1 MLDKTEMMQASADAG
16 HEKRKDAGAT
26 APTAETPRQEARA
39 HAHSVM
45 FNYVCERPPGGH
57 IPRLEVFYSFARQ
70 YNENLVQKK
79 T

>member
-1 MLDKTEMMQASADAG
+1 
-16 HEKRKDAGAT
+16 
-26 APTAETPRQEARA
+26 
-39 HAHSVM
+39 VM